1 MSTFYHFWGSWV
13 SQWWEHSPPTSVAR
27 ASNPSVSTIC
37 GLSLLFVLS
46 LAPRGFS
53 PGSPVFLVL
62 KNQHFQIPIRP
73 AISWTKDHRVDVL
86 PPNLY
91 LFYSFIHL
99 LDLSLSTCSPY
110 CLSFSFITRHRRRK
124 DPQMFKNVFK
134 PVSRNL
140 RCTCHCLLLCSI
152 VQTLQL

>member
-1 MSTFYHFWGSWV
+1 MGVTVVRALSSHQCGPGFK
-13 SQWWEHSPPTSVAR
+13 SQCQHHMW
-27 ASNPSVSTIC
+27 
-37 GLSLLFVLS
+37 LSLSFVLS

-140 RCTCHCLLLCSI
+140 RCTCHCLLLCSN